1 LVNEDKAYLKFTSI
15 KGCEPKDTVEFS
27 SSGNKNMK
35 LFYQTQPSANVVST
49 TTFRAVNSSITAFTL
64 PKGMLKILPFADSI
78 TCGRGSEPADTETTD
93 GHFFK
98 MMVATK
104 PSSSLKPSSEDFR
117 SIGKG

>member
-1 LVNEDKAYLKFTSI
+1 MKFTSI

-35 LFYQTQPSANVVST
+35 LFYQAQPAENVVSI
-49 TTFRAVNSSITAFTL
+49 TTFRAVNSLIIAFAL
-64 PKGMLKILPFADSI
+64 PKGMLNILPFANSI

-98 MMVATK
+98 MMVVTK

-117 SIGKG
+117 SIRKG